1 VLKQVEALLLEGRS
15 IGGKELSEYLD
26 VKGYASAAKWVYSQ
40 ALRSGGWSGSELITL
55 TEVREVHRTALSL
68 VWEVAPHPL
77 AGPDES
83 PGSFRRHNIEPFRG
97 GMTPP
102 PWTDIPAAVA
112 DWVALVCAVP
122 MASQPQIEGIAD
134 LHASFERIHPFID
147 GNGRVGR
154 LLTNLVLVRMGYP
167 PAIVFKRDRGRYLKG
182 LTAADSGDLGP
193 LGELFARAVL
203 QNYYSLVLP
212 AVAGPSRLIPLAA
225 LASKDV
231 TLRALRNAALRGRLV
246 ASRGADGLWRSN
258 RKAVDEY
265 IASRYQRVPGASAT
279 CGSCGTEIPDPGSL
293 PAAERM
299 PCPNCGSKRVAYSRT
314 ISEVAGAAAP
324 VGVARDRSRPYR
336 QPLLRRFETFDQIV
350 NGGEVPAYRAI
361 LIRDAG
367 PGLLLV
373 GRPVSVG
380 LRDAP
385 VDAGVGRR
393 VRDPGGILPAG
404 AVWAV
409 VCEDQDETRYR
420 FLDNGARP
428 DIAGRGE
435 GPQDI
440 PWLRAWE
447 LVDAESV

>member
-1 VLKQVEALLLEGRS
+1 
-15 IGGKELSEYLD
+15 
-26 VKGYASAAKWVYSQ
+26 
-40 ALRSGGWSGSELITL
+40 
-55 TEVREVHRTALSL
+55 
-68 VWEVAPHPL
+68 
-77 AGPDES
+77 
-83 PGSFRRHNIEPFRG
+83 
-97 GMTPP
+97 MTPP
-102 PWTDIPAAVA
+102 PWTDVPASVG
-112 DWVALVCAVP
+112 DWVARVCALP
-122 MASQPQIEGIAD
+122 DGPQPHIEVIAD

-167 PAIVFKRDRGRYLKG
+167 PAIVFKRDRRRYLKS
-182 LTAADSGDLGP
+182 LAAADAGDAGP

-225 LASKDV
+225 LVSKDV
-231 TLRALRNAALRGRLV
+231 TLRALRNAAMRGRLV
-246 ASRGADGLWRSN
+246 ATRGKDGLWRST

-265 IASRYQRVPGASAT
+265 IASRYQRVAGASAT
-279 CGSCGTEIPDPGSL
+279 CGNCGADIPDPGSL

-314 ISEVAGAAAP
+314 INEFAGA
-324 VGVARDRSRPYR
+324 VGTASVARGNRWPDR
-336 QPLLRRFETFDQIV
+336 QPLLRRFESFDQIV
-350 NGGEVPAYRAI
+350 NGGEAPAYRAL

-367 PGLLLV
+367 PGLLFV

-385 VDAGVGRR
+385 VDAGVGKR

-420 FLDNGARP
+420 FLDTGAQP
-428 DIAGRGE
+428 DIAGPSDRLQE
-435 GPQDI
+435 K
-440 PWLRAWE
+440 PWLRAWD